1 MYLCLSEY
9 RSLWIKQNLQIIR
22 ICNRNKF
29 TTQCLTMYKFFMLIS
44 TTFYGELSQN
54 AGDNCSKPDN
64 TYYIYY
70 YVFKPKQ
77 TFRKLKKELIVIIIV
92 SHISDQ

>member
-1 MYLCLSEY
+1 
-9 RSLWIKQNLQIIR
+9 
-22 ICNRNKF
+22 
-29 TTQCLTMYKFFMLIS
+29 MYKFFMLIS

-77 TFRKLKKELIVIIIV
+77 TFRKLKKELMVIIIV
-92 SHISDQ
+92 AFQINKNADQKLSNDGNKNV